1 MKTIARWRR
10 KFFDI
15 WVAFCCIRR
24 MIFGDTGRLVKE
36 TTAMQDLDATDRRI
50 LTVLQK
56 EGRVTNA
63 ELSERINLS
72 PSACHRRVQ
81 RLEEEGYIAGYVA
94 LLDARRMGR
103 PTTVFVEITLQ
114 GQADDLLD
122 RFEREV
128 ARVPDILECHLMAG
142 SADYLLKIIAQDTE
156 DFARIHRQYLSRL
169 PGVAQMQ
176 SSFALRTVVK
186 TTAMSV

>member
-1 MKTIARWRR
+1 ME
-10 KFFDI
+10 
-15 WVAFCCIRR
+15 
-24 MIFGDTGRLVKE
+24 M
-36 TTAMQDLDATDRRI
+36 DATDRRI

-56 EGRVTNA
+56 EGRITNA

-81 RLEEEGYIAGYVA
+81 RLEGEGYIAGYVA
-94 LLDARRMGR
+94 LLNTRKMGR

-114 GQADDLLD
+114 GQADDVLD
-122 RFEREV
+122 QFEKEV
-128 ARVPDILECHLMAG
+128 AKIPDILECHLMAG
-142 SADYLLKIIAQDTE
+142 SADYLLKVIAQDTD

-176 SSFALRTVVK
+176 SSFALRTVLK
-186 TTAMSV
+186 TTAIAV